1 VNQPTRQFDR
11 VKAARRRLRRGAKRG
26 AVLVEALIVIPF
38 FAIIFI
44 MLIHMGKMYVKKLH
58 AISQTKACVWERAMS
73 GNCESG
79 CGQAQV
85 SDLGDADLD
94 MGSEMNPSQGHPQVD
109 DWLTRTFKETKFRLD
124 DSNTAANAFG
134 QGGFTNRVYTTQ
146 TVMCNEKPE
155 NGQWRSIFLFTY
167 HKLTGW

>member
-1 VNQPTRQFDR
+1 M
-11 VKAARRRLRRGAKRG
+11 RLRARANRAKRG
-26 AVLVEALIVIPF
+26 AVLVEALIVIPVF
-38 FAIIFI
+38 GLMCILMVHFGRLYI
-44 MLIHMGKMYVKKLH
+44 KKLH
-58 AISQTKACVWERAMS
+58 TISQTKQCVWERAMS

-85 SDLGDADLD
+85 TDLGDADLD
-94 MGSEMNPSQGHPQVD
+94 MHSEMNPSQGHPQVD

-124 DSNTAANAFG
+124 DSNTAQDEFKT
-134 QGGFTNRVYTTQ
+134 GGFTHTVYTTQ

>member
-1 VNQPTRQFDR
+1 VA
-11 VKAARRRLRRGAKRG
+11 AARRWLRRRSQRG

-38 FAIIFI
+38 IFVF
-44 MLIHMGKMYVKKLH
+44 LIHMGRLYRKKLETIH
-58 AISQTKACVWERAMS
+58 ETKKCVWERAMS

-79 CGQAQV
+79 CSQAQV

-109 DWLTRTFKETKFRLD
+109 DWLTRTFKQNRFRLE
-124 DSNTAANAFG
+124 DSNTAANPMDA
-134 QGGFTNRVYTTQ
+134 GGFTHNVYTTQ